1 MDSFYS
7 AFLTSKS
14 ALQYSLTF
22 MQTFTCSHTDGGERR
37 QPARREHSGGGTLA
51 QGHLDTQTSNL
62 PVTSRPALP
71 PEPHA
76 ALCER
81 LFEHSSIFECSTES
95 SALCPAVSFSGG
107 AKRRRG
113 GGRVRVSDRVQPG
126 SGLLQWLLNC
136 RAMPLL
142 GSAERN
148 LHRNPTVLHTHTN
161 THTQH

>member
-62 PVTSRPALP
+62 PVTSPPALP
-71 PEPHA
+71 PEQYNYMVKKV
-76 ALCER
+76 ALKGPILSR
-81 LFEHSSIFECSTES
+81 N
-95 SALCPAVSFSGG
+95 
-107 AKRRRG
+107 R
-113 GGRVRVSDRVQPG
+113 Q
-126 SGLLQWLLNC
+126 NC
-136 RAMPLL
+136 YTATT
-142 GSAERN
+142 S
-148 LHRNPTVLHTHTN
+148 
-161 THTQH
+161 